1 MHVIYR
7 DPVHDFAF
15 LRCDLAALKVR
26 EHAPTFTGAAGLLLA
41 LGRRRRLACGREA
54 LCNCRQ
60 LPEESRLLCPESAEL
75 PAAQF
80 MTVGEVE
87 LAPEAAA
94 VGLDVRVVGNDS
106 GEKVSILA
114 GTIARLDR
122 DAPRYGGNTFNDFNT
137 FYLQAASG
145 TKARPPSRAKR
156 QPSEEGQVCMHLG
169 WAKSRLKRLL
179 QCSRL

>member
-1 MHVIYR
+1 M
-7 DPVHDFAF
+7 
-15 LRCDLAALKVR
+15 
-26 EHAPTFTGAAGLLLA
+26 
-41 LGRRRRLACGREA
+41 
-54 LCNCRQ
+54 
-60 LPEESRLLCPESAEL
+60 
-75 PAAQF
+75 
-80 MTVGEVE
+80 MVGEVE

-145 TKARPPSRAKR
+145 TKARPPHVFGAGLPLCVRCAC
-156 QPSEEGQVCMHLG
+156 ECAG
-169 WAKSRLKRLL
+169 
-179 QCSRL
+179 